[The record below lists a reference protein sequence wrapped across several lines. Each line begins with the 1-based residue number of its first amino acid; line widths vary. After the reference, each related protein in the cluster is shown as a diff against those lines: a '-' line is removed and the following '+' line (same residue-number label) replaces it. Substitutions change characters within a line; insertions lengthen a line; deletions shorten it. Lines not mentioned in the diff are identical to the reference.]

1 MNMSKQKDKDNPYS
15 GIEEKVKKIMAD
27 IAEQMP
33 KLSAND
39 LAVVQRAIKLL
50 ARKTQAG
57 AERLA
62 ILQLLGTNES
72 VPGTVLYQL
81 CSKRVEKR
89 VRELQSIGM
98 DIRRWSETR
107 PDGYSHSVYGWSGYR
122 QWQEH
127 RLLHEGEDK
136 QPSLKRVM

>member
-1 MNMSKQKDKDNPYS
+1 MPSKRTKNNPYS
-15 GIEEKVKKIMAD
+15 GIAEKVEKIMAD

-39 LAVVQRAIKLL
+39 LAVVQRAIKFL
-50 ARKTQAG
+50 ARNTRAG
-57 AERLA
+57 VERLA

-81 CSKRVEKR
+81 CSQRVEKR

-107 PDGYSHSVYGWSGYR
+107 PDGYSHSVYGWSGFR
-122 QWQEH
+122 LWQEH

-136 QPSLKRVM
+136 QQSLKRVM

>member
-1 MNMSKQKDKDNPYS
+1 MAKQKDKDNPYS
-15 GIEEKVKKIMAD
+15 GIAEKVEKIMAD

-39 LAVVQRAIKLL
+39 LAVVQRAIKFL
-50 ARKTQAG
+50 ARNTRAG
-57 AERLA
+57 VERLA

-81 CSKRVEKR
+81 CSQRVEKR

-107 PDGYSHSVYGWSGYR
+107 PDGYSHSVYGWSGFR
-122 QWQEH
+122 LWQEH

>member
-1 MNMSKQKDKDNPYS
+1 MAKQNSKENPYS
-15 GIEEKVKKIMAD
+15 GITEKVEKIMAGL
-27 IAEQMP
+27 AEQMP
-33 KLSAND
+33 NLSAND
-39 LAVVQRAIKLL
+39 LAVVQRAIKFL
-50 ARKTQAG
+50 ARKTRAG

-81 CSKRVEKR
+81 CSQRVEKR

-107 PDGYSHSVYGWSGYR
+107 PDGYSHSVYGWSGFR
-122 QWQEH
+122 LWQEH

>member
-1 MNMSKQKDKDNPYS
+1 MAEQNGKDNPYS

-50 ARKTQAG
+50 ARKTRAA

-72 VPGTVLYQL
+72 VPGRVLYQL
-81 CSKRVEKR
+81 CNKRVVQR
-89 VRELQSIGM
+89 VRELRSIGM
-98 DIRRWSETR
+98 DIRHWGETG
-107 PDGYSHSVYGWSGYR
+107 PDGMGYDVYGWMGFR
-122 QWQEH
+122 QWQAY
-127 RLLHEGEDK
+127 RLLNEGEDK

>member
-1 MNMSKQKDKDNPYS
+1 MKMAKAKSKDDPYF
-15 GIEEKVKKIMAD
+15 GIAEKVKKIMAD

-39 LAVVQRAIKLL
+39 LAVVHRAIKFL
-50 ARKTQAG
+50 ARNTQAG

-62 ILQLLGTNES
+62 ILQLLGTHEA

-81 CSKRVEKR
+81 CSQRVDKR

-98 DIRRWSETR
+98 DIRRWSEMR
-107 PDGYSHSVYGWSGYR
+107 PDGYYHSVYGWSGFR
-122 QWQEH
+122 LWQEH
-127 RLLHEGEDK
+127 RLLHETEEK

>member
-1 MNMSKQKDKDNPYS
+1 MPGKRTKDNPYS
-15 GIEEKVKKIMAD
+15 GIAEKVEKIMAD

-39 LAVVQRAIKLL
+39 LAVVQRAIKFL
-50 ARKTQAG
+50 ARNTRAG
-57 AERLA
+57 VERLA

-81 CSKRVEKR
+81 CSQRVEKR

-98 DIRRWSETR
+98 DIRCWSETR
-107 PDGYSHSVYGWSGYR
+107 PDGYSHSVYGWSGFR
-122 QWQEH
+122 LWQEH
-127 RLLHEGEDK
+127 RLLHGGEDK

>member
-1 MNMSKQKDKDNPYS
+1 MTKQKSKDNPYS
-15 GIEEKVKKIMAD
+15 GIVEKVEKIMAD

-39 LAVVQRAIKLL
+39 LAVVQRAIKFL
-50 ARKTQAG
+50 ARKTRAG
-57 AERLA
+57 VERLA

-81 CSKRVEKR
+81 CSQRVEKR
-89 VRELQSIGM
+89 VRELKSIGM

-107 PDGYSHSVYGWSGYR
+107 PDGYSHSVYGWSVFR
-122 QWQEH
+122 LWQEH

>member
-1 MNMSKQKDKDNPYS
+1 MKMAKQKDKDNPYS
-15 GIEEKVKKIMAD
+15 GIAEKVEKIMAD

-39 LAVVQRAIKLL
+39 LAVVQRAIKFL
-50 ARKTQAG
+50 ARNTRAG
-57 AERLA
+57 VERLA

-81 CSKRVEKR
+81 CSQRVEKR
-89 VRELQSIGM
+89 VRELQSVGI
-98 DIRRWSETR
+98 DIRRWSEVR
-107 PDGYSHSVYGWSGYR
+107 PDGYYHSVYGWSGFR
-122 QWQEH
+122 LWQEH